1 MTKYQI
7 RDTFKQLDMDGN
19 KAFIAYLMAGDGG
32 LDQLLNQIQILED
45 SGVDLIEIGV
55 PFSDPAAD
63 GPVIQD
69 AGLRALEK
77 NISLNDIL
85 NKLSEIKDEIHIPY
99 VLMTYYNPIFKYGLE
114 AFKEV
119 AVAAGVSGL
128 IVPDLPLDEEAEL
141 KSALVDSDLAIIR
154 LVTLTTSDERL
165 KKIVSEAEG
174 FIYAVAVNGITGKR
188 VGYSQEVYDY
198 LERIKKYATI
208 PVCSG
213 FGISN
218 KENAKALGGYC
229 DGVIVGSKIV
239 ELLHNGKTEE
249 IKNLIPEKYIS
260 SVN

>member
-19 KAFIAYLMAGDGG
+19 KAFIAYLMAGDGS

-218 KENAKALGGYC
+218 KETAKALGGYC